1 MSGLAM
7 NDHSDGPHS
16 LQRFVEAQNPV
27 YDQVCSEL
35 RQGQKRSHWIWFI
48 FPQIEGLGLS
58 PTSKAFAIS
67 SVDEAEA
74 YLRHPI
80 LGPRLLQCT
89 ELVNEISGLQI
100 QQILAPPDDLK
111 FRSSM
116 TLFAHATTTILVFE
130 AALQKYFEG
139 QYDQLTLDR
148 L

>member
-1 MSGLAM
+1 MT
-7 NDHSDGPHS
+7 NDIDDPYALH
-16 LQRFVEAQNPV
+16 RFVDAQDSV

-35 RQGQKRSHWIWFI
+35 RQGHKRSHWIWFI

-58 PTSKAFAIS
+58 PTSRAFAIS
-67 SVDEAEA
+67 SLEEAAA
-74 YLRHPI
+74 YCRHPI

-89 ELVNEISGLQI
+89 ELVNEISGRQI

-111 FRSSM
+111 FGSSM
-116 TLFAHATTTILVFE
+116 TLFAYATTDNQVFE
-130 AALQKYFEG
+130 AALQKYFSG